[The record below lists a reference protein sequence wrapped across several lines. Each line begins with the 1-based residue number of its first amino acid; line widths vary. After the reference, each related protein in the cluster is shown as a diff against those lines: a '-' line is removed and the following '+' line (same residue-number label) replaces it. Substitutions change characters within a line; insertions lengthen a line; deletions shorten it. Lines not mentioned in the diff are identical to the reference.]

1 MRIKV
6 NINVKVGRLVKY
18 FVISDFFLLAGW
30 GLIDPVFSVFII
42 QRVVG
47 GSLMVIGIAAAIYWI
62 VRSVAQIPIANY
74 LDSTP
79 GEHADFVAL
88 VGGLLLVGVSA
99 IAMCWV
105 TRVWELYAIHAL
117 QAIAFAFYYA
127 SWPTIYSRHLDKNNI
142 SLDWSLDSSV
152 SGIGAGVAGFLGGV
166 IAGTLGYDVVFVF
179 AGIMAFIAAFVLLAV
194 PDLIL
199 PKPTTS
205 TRGAVNAAETAEER
219 KPGDTVA

>member
-6 NINVKVGRLVKY
+6 NINVKVGRVVKY

-47 GSLMVIGIAAAIYWI
+47 GSLMVIGIAAAVYWI

-79 GEHADFVAL
+79 GEHGDFVAL
-88 VGGLLLVGVSA
+88 VGGLMLVGISA

-127 SWPTIYSRHLDKNNI
+127 SWPTIYSRHLDKNSI

-166 IAGTLGYDVVFVF
+166 IAGTLGYDVVFVG

-199 PKPTTS
+199 PKPTTAA
-205 TRGAVNAAETAEER
+205 RAAINAAETAEER

>member
-1 MRIKV
+1 VRIKV
-6 NINVKVGRLVKY
+6 SINVKVGRLVKY

-47 GSLMVIGIAAAIYWI
+47 GTLLTVGIAAAIYWI
-62 VRSVAQIPIANY
+62 IRSVAQIPIARY
-74 LDSTP
+74 LDSIP
-79 GEHADFVAL
+79 GEHDDFMAL

-105 TRVWELYAIHAL
+105 TRVWELYAVHAV

-127 SWPTIYSRHLDKNNI
+127 SWPSIYSRHLDKDSI
-142 SLDWSLDSSV
+142 SLDWSLDSAV
-152 SGIGAGVAGFLGGV
+152 SGLGAGITGFLGGV
-166 IAGTLGYDVVFVF
+166 IAGTFGYDLVFVG

-205 TRGAVNAAETAEER
+205 PRAAVSAAEVASNS
-219 KPGDTVA
+219 KPGGTVA